1 MYRLIK
7 IGNEE
12 YKLEYSVEASLYC
25 ECIEN
30 VTNLMFSASTTDD
43 LKEMIKGISNLP
55 STTLT
60 LFYAGLMEHHGTHK
74 SGDGKVASIDDAKDL
89 AVQYFKEHKEDG
101 AGNWFELMNLC
112 MEQVG
117 EDSFFDL
124 IGITQMME

>member
-25 ECIEN
+25 ECVESI
-30 VTNLMFSASTTDD
+30 TNLMFTASTSENIRD
-43 LKEMIKGISNLP
+43 MIKEISNLP
-55 STTLT
+55 NTTLT
-60 LFYAGLMEHHGTHK
+60 LFYAGLMEHHGVDA
-74 SGDGKVASIDDAKDL
+74 GDGKVPNIKVAKEL

-101 AGNWFELMNLC
+101 TGNWFELMNMC

-124 IGITQMME
+124 IGIHQMME